1 MFFLKVNIESMLY
14 ALMIAIPIQL
24 MLNVCR
30 ISRLTEWTIDT
41 VNIVSSV
48 IIISGFILCSVFLIN
63 LTKRWL
69 SETKAW
75 YCNVIL
81 WLPYVVLFLYMTTS
95 LFPITYQGDVP
106 NTASG
111 LMAIGALAVFPF
123 YILLISLVKKNE
135 QGWYV

>member
-1 MFFLKVNIESMLY
+1 MKRMGVFFLKVNIVSMLY
-14 ALMIAIPIQL
+14 ALMIAIPIQF

-41 VNIVSSV
+41 VDIVSSV

-69 SETKAW
+69 SETKAR

-81 WLPYVVLFLYMTTS
+81 WLPYFVLSFSNYLPGGCSEHCFWPYGNWS
-95 LFPITYQGDVP
+95 FSCFSVLHFVDQ
-106 NTASG
+106 SG
-111 LMAIGALAVFPF
+111 
-123 YILLISLVKKNE
+123 
-135 QGWYV
+135 